1 MAQDVIKTARSAS
14 DPGPS
19 GVPYSIY
26 KRCPKLLHQ
35 LWKILRVMWG
45 MGELDNWWRYA
56 EGIWIPKDE
65 NAKEGRGDLAV
76 LWLDLTNTYG
86 STPYKLVE
94 VSLQRH
100 YVPRRPST

>member
-1 MAQDVIKTARSAS
+1 
-14 DPGPS
+14 
-19 GVPYSIY
+19 
-26 KRCPKLLHQ
+26 
-35 LWKILRVMWG
+35 MWG
-45 MGELDNWWRYA
+45 LGGLANQWRYA
-56 EGIWIPKDE
+56 EGVWILKDE

-86 STPYKLVE
+86 STPHKLVE